1 MTQTMFSSGVSL
13 EFAAERDFPGD
24 GAWGRFRTWL
34 AGAVSRDDDLTVLH
48 DFAERVRV
56 EVSAQAVRSALVLT
70 AVRLTRASRVELE
83 LEEEP
88 GGRPRLVAS
97 WPEPEVLPTTDEHDP
112 SLARRSWRAGAI
124 PPRPRQAARGAGATL
139 GLPIRIDGR
148 NRGVLRLWRTD
159 GKAWPHRTVRILTTL
174 TVLAASVERSAF
186 ARFDAGSTRDAVSG
200 ARNAAFLSA
209 FLTHAVAL
217 AKRRNEPIS
226 LLCIGT
232 DYAKPDSRSKSCPE
246 VADAWLHRIARA
258 MAGTLRT
265 SDVVARLDDGRF
277 MAVLPG
283 AGVTDALVIAEAV
296 RRAAGE
302 AGLASGILVP
312 PTVSIGV
319 AGLPDHAQEPG
330 TLIAA
335 AGEALARARSQGINR
350 VALAPRPNSAVG
362 SSITTAKVG

>member
-1 MTQTMFSSGVSL
+1 MISSGVSL
-13 EFAAERDFPGD
+13 DFAAERAFFRD
-24 GAWGRFRTWL
+24 GVWNRFRTWL

-48 DFAERVRV
+48 DFAERVRL

-83 LEEEP
+83 LEEES

-112 SLARRSWRAGAI
+112 SLARRSWRAAAM
-124 PPRPRQAARGAGATL
+124 PPRRSTRGAGATL

-148 NRGVLRLWRTD
+148 IRGVLRLWRTD
-159 GKAWPHRTVRILTTL
+159 GKAWPHRTVRVLTTL
-174 TVLAASVERSAF
+174 TVIAASVERSAY
-186 ARFDAGSTRDAVSG
+186 ARFDTGSTRDALSG
-200 ARNAAFLSA
+200 ARNAAFLNA

-217 AKRRNEPIS
+217 SRRRNEPIS

-232 DYAKPDSRSKSCPE
+232 DYAAPDSRSKSCPE
-246 VADAWLHRIARA
+246 VADAWQHRIARA
-258 MAGTLRT
+258 MVGTLRT

-283 AGVTDALVIAEAV
+283 AGVTDALVVAEAV

-319 AGLPDHAQEPG
+319 AGFPDHACEPG

-335 AGEALARARSQGINR
+335 AGEALARARSQGTNR
-350 VALAPRPNSAVG
+350 VALAPRPNSSVG
-362 SSITTAKVG
+362 STVTTAKVG